1 MVRFRVVRSGGI
13 GRLWGMVRSWSW
25 SIRWF
30 RWVVRSWGWSI
41 CWLWSMVWSRCWSI
55 RWFWSM
61 VRSRSWSICWLWSM
75 VRSWFVIGGYW
86 RGVWSRL
93 MIHRR
98 TVRSRGVWSRRSRSV
113 LPLGSGLLTHSLD
126 WEAVECRKILS
137 GG

>member
-41 CWLWSMVWSRCWSI
+41 CWLWSMVWSWSWGI
-55 RWFWSM
+55 GRFWG
-61 VRSRSWSICWLWSM
+61 M